1 MQGMEH
7 IINNNANMDTELEVV
22 RIMIDTDTS
31 VVSRVR
37 KVIDLGDILTIE
49 EANPKMREDL
59 DEANLVYLNIGYDE
73 IIIVDKYKRIKKL
86 WSDYKKYMHEQNKNP
101 FRHLLS

>member
-1 MQGMEH
+1 MQEMEH
-7 IINNNANMDTELEVV
+7 IINNSSMDTELEVL
-22 RIMIDTDTS
+22 RIMIDTDTN

-49 EANPKMREDL
+49 EANPKMKEDL

-86 WSDYKKYMHEQNKNP
+86 WSDYKKHIADEHKNP

>member
-1 MQGMEH
+1 MEH
-7 IINNNANMDTELEVV
+7 ILNNHINMDTELEVV
-22 RIMIDTDTS
+22 RIMIDTDTN

-59 DEANLVYLNIGYDE
+59 NEDNLVYLNIGYDE

-86 WSDYKKYMHEQNKNP
+86 WSEYKKYIADRESKP